1 MARRRTG
8 RSGSKRTGGGAGS
21 GRGRRSTG
29 KRKAATGKTRAKT
42 RTAKSAKAKRATG
55 QSPARKKKT
64 ATKARRTATSR
75 KSAAGKSTARKTAAR
90 KTTSRKTTARK
101 TAARK
106 TAARKATTRKTVR
119 KAPTRSATTRKISPG
134 TTAKARATR
143 RTDRGIAGHPGGS
156 AASRPAPRR
165 PAAQRTSTGVHASRA
180 RSAKPRRDQRQA
192 APRPVARAKA
202 APARKSDDSAA
213 LLDRLDDLIARAK
226 RAGADAADAVTF
238 ESAALSQAVRLG
250 EPETLERSESR
261 DLGLRVFLGKRQA
274 VVSSADF
281 SAEALTELVDRAMAM
296 VRVVPEDR
304 FSGLADPDAIA
315 TRIPDLDLYDP
326 REPSPEVLAT
336 RAQQCEQTAR
346 DVPGISNS
354 LGADASWG
362 RSRVALVASNG
373 FAGSFASSYHSV
385 SVAVVAGDGTG
396 MERDHAS
403 STALHGAGLEDP
415 KIVGQRAADRTLRRL
430 NPRKIASGTMP
441 VVFDKRVAGGLISHL
456 ANAVNGSAIARGTS
470 FLKDAMGKDVLPASL
485 SLIDDPMRRRGLA
498 SMPFDGEGI
507 ATRRLAI
514 VDHGKLAS
522 WVLDL
527 ATARQLGLAT
537 TGHARRGTSGTP
549 SPSTSNLYLDGGTGS
564 IDDLIADIERG
575 ILVTDLMG
583 FGVNLVTGD
592 YSRGAAGL
600 LIENGRIAEPV
611 SEITIA
617 GNLKEMLPRL
627 RAAGD
632 LEFRHGTNAPT
643 VRIDAMAVGGS

>member
-8 RSGSKRTGGGAGS
+8 RSGSQRTGGSTGT
-21 GRGRRSTG
+21 GRNRRGTG
-29 KRKAATGKTRAKT
+29 KRKVATRKSRAGA
-42 RTAKSAKAKRATG
+42 RTAKNTTRKRVSKP
-55 QSPARKKKT
+55 SPSRKKKT
-64 ATKARRTATSR
+64 AAKARR
-75 KSAAGKSTARKTAAR
+75 KSTARKTA
-90 KTTSRKTTARK
+90 SRKTA
-101 TAARK
+101 
-106 TAARKATTRKTVR
+106 TRKTVR
-119 KAPTRSATTRKISPG
+119 KTTPRK
-134 TTAKARATR
+134 TTAGAATSRKAASGATSKAGIKR
-143 RTDRGIAGHPGGS
+143 RQNHGIAGHPGGS

-165 PAAQRTSTGVHASRA
+165 PAAQRTSTGVHAGRA
-180 RSAKPRRDQRQA
+180 RTAKPRRDPRQA
-192 APRPVARAKA
+192 APRPVARAK
-202 APARKSDDSAA
+202 PTPSRKSDDGAA

-261 DLGLRVFLGKRQA
+261 DLGLRVFLGQRQA

-281 SAEALTELVDRAMAM
+281 SEEALTELVDRAMAM
-296 VRVVPEDR
+296 VRVVPEDK

-326 REPSPEVLAT
+326 REPSPEVLTT
-336 RAQQCEQTAR
+336 RALQCEQTAR

-385 SVAVVAGDGTG
+385 SVAVVAGDGTA

-430 NPRKIASGTMP
+430 NPRKIASGTLP
-441 VVFDKRVAGGLISHL
+441 VVFDKRVAGGLIGHL

-470 FLKDAMGKDVLPASL
+470 FLKDAMGKNVLPATL

-514 VDHGKLAS
+514 VDHGTLAS

-564 IDDLIADIERG
+564 VDDLIADIDRG

-592 YSRGAAGL
+592 YSRGAAGF
-600 LIENGRIAEPV
+600 LIENGKLTDPV

-643 VRIDAMAVGGS
+643 VRIDGMAVGGS

>member
-1 MARRRTG
+1 MARRRTTG
-8 RSGSKRTGGGAGS
+8 KSGSKKTGGAAAG
-21 GRGRRSTG
+21 GKRSMG
-29 KRKAATGKTRAKT
+29 KRKTATRKTGAGA
-42 RTAKSAKAKRATG
+42 RTAKSASRKRTTTS
-55 QSPARKKKT
+55 SPARKKKKT
-64 ATKARRTATSR
+64 AAKARRKPTTRKSATR
-75 KSAAGKSTARKTAAR
+75 KSAARKTTTGKSTARKA
-90 KTTSRKTTARK
+90 TTRKTTARK
-101 TAARK
+101 TARK
-106 TAARKATTRKTVR
+106 SA
-119 KAPTRSATTRKISPG
+119 TRSATTRKVASG
-134 TTAKARATR
+134 WTAKAQTAR
-143 RTDRGIAGHPGGS
+143 RTHRGIAGHPGGS

-180 RSAKPRRDQRQA
+180 RSAKPRRDPRQA
-192 APRPVARAKA
+192 AARPVARTKP
-202 APARKSDDSAA
+202 APKPRSDEGAA
-213 LLDRLDDLIARAK
+213 LLDRLDDLIARAR

-281 SAEALTELVDRAMAM
+281 SEEALTELVERAMAM
-296 VRVVPEDR
+296 VRVVPEDK

-315 TRIPDLDLYDP
+315 TRIPDLDLHDP
-326 REPSPEVLAT
+326 REPSPEVLTT

-362 RSRVALVASNG
+362 RTRVALVASNG

-456 ANAVNGSAIARGTS
+456 ASAANGSAIARGTS
-470 FLKDAMGKDVLPASL
+470 FLKDAMGTIVLPASL
-485 SLIDDPMRRRGLA
+485 SLIDDPLRRRGLA

-514 VDHGKLAS
+514 VDQGRLAS

-564 IDDLIADIERG
+564 VDELIADIDRG

-592 YSRGAAGL
+592 YSRGAAGF
-600 LIENGRIAEPV
+600 LIENGKIAYPV

-617 GNLKEMLPRL
+617 GNLKQMLPRL

-643 VRIDAMAVGGS
+643 VRIDGMAVGGS

>member
-1 MARRRTG
+1 MARRRTTG
-8 RSGSKRTGGGAGS
+8 KSGSKKTGGAAAG
-21 GRGRRSTG
+21 GKRSTG
-29 KRKAATGKTRAKT
+29 KRKTATRKTGA
-42 RTAKSAKAKRATG
+42 RTAKSASRKRTTTS
-55 QSPARKKKT
+55 SPARKKKT
-64 ATKARRTATSR
+64 AAKARRKPTTRKSAIR
-75 KSAAGKSTARKTAAR
+75 KSAARKSTTGKSPARKA
-90 KTTSRKTTARK
+90 TTRKTTARK
-101 TAARK
+101 TARK
-106 TAARKATTRKTVR
+106 SAARSTATRKV
-119 KAPTRSATTRKISPG
+119 ASGS
-134 TTAKARATR
+134 TAKAQTAR
-143 RTDRGIAGHPGGS
+143 RTHRGIAGHPGGS

-180 RSAKPRRDQRQA
+180 RSAKPRRDPRQA
-192 APRPVARAKA
+192 AARPVARTK
-202 APARKSDDSAA
+202 PTPKPRTDDGAA

-281 SAEALTELVDRAMAM
+281 SEEALTELVERAMAM
-296 VRVVPEDR
+296 VRVVPEDK

-315 TRIPDLDLYDP
+315 TRIPDLDLHDP
-326 REPSPEVLAT
+326 REPSPEVLTT

-362 RSRVALVASNG
+362 RTRVALVASNG

-456 ANAVNGSAIARGTS
+456 ASAANGSAIARGTS
-470 FLKDAMGKDVLPASL
+470 FLKDAMSTIVLPASL
-485 SLIDDPMRRRGLA
+485 SLIDDPLRRRGLA

-514 VDHGKLAS
+514 VDRGKLAS

-564 IDDLIADIERG
+564 VDELIADIDRG

-592 YSRGAAGL
+592 YSRGAAGF
-600 LIENGRIAEPV
+600 LIENGRIAYPV

-617 GNLKEMLPRL
+617 SNLKQMLPHL

-643 VRIDAMAVGGS
+643 VRIDGMAVGGS